1 MDAHEQFQQGRRKM
15 ILTMGW
21 LVLIPLAGLWDFM
34 IKREQA
40 RQDRNVSK
48 VLLAGIPMGIS
59 FYEEYWISRNEVD
72 IKVYS
77 TRCTHLGCKVKPAGD
92 GRLTCP
98 CHGSAFS
105 TENASA
111 VKGPAQKSLDMFES
125 IIEGEYLTI
134 FIK

>member
-1 MDAHEQFQQGRRKM
+1 MYAHEQFQQGRRKM

-21 LVLIPLAGLWDFM
+21 LLLIPLAGLWDLM
-34 IKREQA
+34 VKRKQA
-40 RQDRNVSK
+40 RQDGNVSK

-59 FYEEYWISRNEVD
+59 FYEDYWISRNELD

-92 GRLTCP
+92 DRLTCA

-105 TENASA
+105 TENGSS
-111 VKGPAQKSLDMFES
+111 VRGPAQKSLDVLNY
-125 IIEGEYLTI
+125 IIDGEYLTI

>member
-1 MDAHEQFQQGRRKM
+1 M

-34 IKREQA
+34 VKREQA
-40 RQDRNVSK
+40 RQDGNMSK
-48 VLLAGIPMGIS
+48 VLLTGIPMGIS
-59 FYEEYWISRNEVD
+59 FYEDYWINRNEHD

-77 TRCTHLGCKVKPAGD
+77 TRCTHLGCKVKPARD
-92 GRLTCP
+92 GWLTCP
-98 CHGSAFS
+98 CHGSAFN
-105 TENASA
+105 TENGSS
-111 VKGPAQKSLDMFES
+111 VKGPAQKSLDMFEA